1 MLVSGNFYGL
11 PRALRP
17 DMERV
22 LQGTLDALF
31 AAATQI
37 HARGG
42 GSDEDSFI
50 ERTPNG
56 IVVNDISAGW
66 WAVLEWSRPYP
77 VTSPDILDFWIH
89 SKFGKRPKRLN
100 WSRLDDQFMNDRCCY
115 HVQARKMG
123 ADKWWSCPLHKI
135 DLSHPL
141 LLVLTGLEER
151 RS

>member
-1 MLVSGNFYGL
+1 MLVSSNFYGL

-22 LQGTLDALF
+22 LQGTLDAIF

-42 GSDEDSFI
+42 GCDEDSFI
-50 ERTPNG
+50 EKTSNG
-56 IVVNDISAGW
+56 IRITDISAGW
-66 WAVLEWSRPYP
+66 WAVLAWTHPYKH
-77 VTSPDILDFWIH
+77 DLGILDFWIH
-89 SKFGKRPKRLN
+89 SNFGKPPEEVDWEK
-100 WSRLDDQFMNDRCCY
+100 LDQEFMEGRCCY
-115 HVQARKMG
+115 HVQARRMG
-123 ADKWWSCPLHKI
+123 DGKPWSSPLHKI

-141 LLVLTGLEER
+141 LLVITGLAER